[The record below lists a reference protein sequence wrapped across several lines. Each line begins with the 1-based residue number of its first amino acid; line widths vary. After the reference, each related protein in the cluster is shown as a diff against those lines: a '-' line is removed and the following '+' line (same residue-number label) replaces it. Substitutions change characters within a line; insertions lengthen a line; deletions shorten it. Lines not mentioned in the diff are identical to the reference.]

1 MLLNFTVMHLMDN
14 TYLLKKKKKKKNSG
28 TYMFQSLKL
37 PHEFQIWSTLPP
49 FGIDFLKEKSIEN
62 KLRKNRGQK
71 S

>member
-37 PHEFQIWSTLPP
+37 PHEFQIWSTLPLVRYR
-49 FGIDFLKEKSIEN
+49 FFK
-62 KLRKNRGQK
+62 RKK
-71 S
+71 YWK

>member
-37 PHEFQIWSTLPP
+37 PHEFQI
-49 FGIDFLKEKSIEN
+49 
-62 KLRKNRGQK
+62 
-71 S
+71 